1 MIKIIN
7 ESDHTFKDVENIVR
21 QLKEKDYL
29 HYDFTVKIGSEDM
42 YLAYDDNN
50 LMFQDDARLI
60 QEWDLI
66 PVDNINYEERM
77 IDVDMNFN
85 MNGGIK

>member
-7 ESDHTFKDVENIVR
+7 ESEHTFKDVESVIR
-21 QLKEKDYL
+21 QLKEKGYL
-29 HYDFTVKIGSEDM
+29 NYDFTVKMGSDDM

-60 QEWDLI
+60 KEWDLI
-66 PVDNINYEERM
+66 PVDNINFEDRI
-77 IDVDMNFN
+77 IDIDMNFN

>member
-7 ESDHTFKDVENIVR
+7 ESEYTFKDIENKVR
-21 QLKEKDYL
+21 ELKEKGYL
-29 HYDFTVKIGSEDM
+29 NYDFTVKMGSDDM

-60 QEWDLI
+60 KEWDLI

-77 IDVDMNFN
+77 IDVNMNFN